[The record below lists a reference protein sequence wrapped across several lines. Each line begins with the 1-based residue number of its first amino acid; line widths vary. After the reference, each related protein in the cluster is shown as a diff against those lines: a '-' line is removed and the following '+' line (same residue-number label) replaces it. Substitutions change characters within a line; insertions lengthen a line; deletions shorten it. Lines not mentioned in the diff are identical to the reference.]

1 MKTYL
6 TEWKRFL
13 AEERADEFE
22 RNFKIIVSELEVL
35 TTASSGYYEEMEK
48 LYGEDRESKLK
59 EILSQPETYKI
70 LKDYRIKSK
79 LGSGAIGTAFNLDSP
94 HEDYVLKFQI
104 TEGEYGIRFIE
115 DLFNR
120 QDKGKFNPNEIRVLD
135 FSKTKLDSRL
145 SYKRNDVYLYLY
157 VVSKV
162 EQKNIGGKTGK
173 THSIHDFMLDLEI
186 MGIPELCVYLKH
198 IDKGTE
204 TGNERK
210 EFKMMTQIKEP
221 ELDKLVE
228 IYKSGSLKKTL
239 RYLHSVAGHRLRVSS
254 KEQFVSLAK
263 ELIERYKEAV
273 ATGREHFDF
282 KGENVGFRPNSDV
295 LLPFDI

>member
-1 MKTYL
+1 MKTFL

-104 TEGEYGIRFIE
+104 
-115 DLFNR
+115 
-120 QDKGKFNPNEIRVLD
+120 K
-135 FSKTKLDSRL
+135 
-145 SYKRNDVYLYLY
+145 
-157 VVSKV
+157 
-162 EQKNIGGKTGK
+162 IGRA
-173 THSIHDFMLDLEI
+173 H
-186 MGIPELCVYLKH
+186 V
-198 IDKGTE
+198 
-204 TGNERK
+204 
-210 EFKMMTQIKEP
+210 
-221 ELDKLVE
+221 
-228 IYKSGSLKKTL
+228 
-239 RYLHSVAGHRLRVSS
+239 
-254 KEQFVSLAK
+254 
-263 ELIERYKEAV
+263 
-273 ATGREHFDF
+273 
-282 KGENVGFRPNSDV
+282 
-295 LLPFDI
+295 